1 MIINSILKGH
11 TVYYLFVYYLTLLK
25 VTNALELCHSSLE
38 LSSPNRCL
46 AAIRLGG
53 TRHRKK
59 RKERIGY
66 QMRFLYRFFYLDIHN
81 NLVIRLFANMVQI

>member
-38 LSSPNRCL
+38 LSSPNRYL

-59 RKERIGY
+59 RKERIGGG
-66 QMRFLYRFFYLDIHN
+66 
-81 NLVIRLFANMVQI
+81 NLEVAKRVARAGRGSGSPRK